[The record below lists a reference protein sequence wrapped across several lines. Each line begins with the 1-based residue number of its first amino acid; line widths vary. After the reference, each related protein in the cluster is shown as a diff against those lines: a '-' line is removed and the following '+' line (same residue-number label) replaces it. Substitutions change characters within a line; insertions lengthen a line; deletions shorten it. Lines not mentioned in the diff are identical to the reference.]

1 MRAAVRGCGG
11 GADDARRSRGIRG
24 DRRAWAGEA
33 GVHRGVWGV
42 TIRELIVVMG
52 RRWYVVLATLLIAA
66 AATVAFEGAGGMYST
81 RTVVRF
87 VLADYATL
95 LPDNGSQD
103 EDIIGF
109 ATLVAAE
116 INDGRP
122 AGGYARADAPF
133 YGAGVRQG
141 VMVSLPNTGGQWQAS
156 YSQADIEIQIVG
168 KTHAWVA
175 ERQQELTDTVQ
186 ARARELQEGLGAASD
201 TRITTSIAPLTTQI
215 DYITPTR
222 SSRFA
227 AYAAMATAAML
238 VAGWLA
244 VTVDRAAGHVPGIRR
259 NTTPSGRTTMRTSRR
274 ADS

>member
-1 MRAAVRGCGG
+1 M
-11 GADDARRSRGIRG
+11 
-24 DRRAWAGEA
+24 
-33 GVHRGVWGV
+33 
-42 TIRELIVVMG
+42 TIRELIVVVW

-66 AATVAFEGAGGMYST
+66 AVTVWFESSGGMYST

-109 ATLVAAE
+109 ASLVAAE

-141 VMVSLPNTGGQWQAS
+141 IMVGLPNTGGQWQAS

-168 KTHAWVA
+168 QTRSWV
-175 ERQQELTDTVQ
+175 EEHQRELTRAVQ
-186 ARARELQEGLGAASD
+186 TRADELQDEVAAAQD
-201 TRITTSIAPLTTQI
+201 VRITTSIAPLTTRI
-215 DYITPTR
+215 EYVTPTR

-227 AYAAMATAAML
+227 AYAAMAAAATL

-244 VTVDRAAGHVPGIRR
+244 VAVDRTARRAPGVRR
-259 NTTPSGRTTMRTSRR
+259 RITSPGRTTMHGPGRDTP
-274 ADS
+274 